1 MNNIKEYQK
10 VTKKEKVEKL
20 IYALSQNNEENG
32 YFEIILKD
40 GSLIIGSIYTIE
52 HFENEPYLVLRNGK
66 YDFYASIKVKS
77 IKLIGPR
84 FFSIK

>member
-52 HFENEPYLVLRNGK
+52 HFENELYLVLRNGK